1 MSAARVREEPHE
13 NQEAHEGRA
22 MQTSL
27 PAGRMADHLSVSE
40 EGRHRSVASPARLL
54 QSQLAG
60 RLHRPR
66 YVSMRATLATIL
78 VACLAMTFAAFVVVS
93 SV

>member
-1 MSAARVREEPHE
+1 MSAARVREESHE
-13 NQEAHEGRA
+13 HHEAHENRA
-22 MQTSL
+22 TQPSL
-27 PAGRMADHLSVSE
+27 PAGRLADHISVSE

-78 VACLAMTFAAFVVVS
+78 VACLAMSFAAFVVVT